1 MRFAI
6 PLCGSFCLWRDPLWS
21 YGTKSGLAEKQFFKL
36 RKKCFFAHAWT
47 ASNPRK
53 INTWVD
59 LGTWNIVFPK
69 NLKKNWGF
77 ADKQHILGLLPIHA
91 HAWTFQTLLNAQKVP
106 RRDSNPRPGPTGW
119 QLRYRSLALKRF
131 CFLILS
137 LCFGCKGLG
146 LAWVAVA
153 TKKI

>member
-36 RKKCFFAHAWT
+36 RKVFFAHAWT

-53 INTWVD
+53 INMWVD
-59 LGTWNIVFPK
+59 LGTWNIAFPK

-77 ADKQHILGLLPIHA
+77 TDKQFFGLRKVAFSHTLGLLPIHA
-91 HAWTFQTLLNAQKVP
+91 TCLDFPDPV
-106 RRDSNPRPGPTGW
+106 RRPKSPPPGFEPRPGPTGDNYATGALPW
-119 QLRYRSLALKRF
+119 SDFAFLFSLFALAA
-131 CFLILS
+131 
-137 LCFGCKGLG
+137 KG
-146 LAWVAVA
+146 WV
-153 TKKI
+153 